1 MERKRNV
8 SDKGRM
14 SREKAK
20 RIIMFFLAFL
30 LTVVCISTSSV
41 EQKETVQVGSVA
53 TKRYVA
59 MEDAVDTA
67 ATEKL
72 REAAADSV
80 GPIYKTDSTVA
91 TNSVAAVKELFVE
104 LDEVLDGLEESES
117 FASAVSEAS
126 LNLPVVLT
134 GAQLNA
140 YEALTEQQ
148 RADFAADC
156 AAFLQSAYDEGITA
170 DALET
175 AKENLQEMT
184 VQSQWNKELK
194 GMAAVIL
201 AAAAEPNV
209 VLDEEAMEIAR
220 EQKRA
225 EVADVQIRKNQKIVD
240 EGEIIT
246 QEIYDRLVALNLVRS
261 GDIQG
266 SLLPLLGTLI
276 ITGMVFLAF
285 YLFFRW
291 GRGKTV
297 VLKHNEAKMLFTM
310 YVIMVLLIRFM
321 ATLTMFTVVPAGL
334 FAMLVSLLVGR
345 RLALWFNALFCI
357 VGCFIFN
364 GDVQFLM
371 YALISGTFAALFIQ
385 KTEKRSHLI
394 PAALGM
400 AAVNFFTSISLG
412 LFFGEGY
419 SMELLLH
426 SSVGA
431 VIGLVSIIIAVG
443 SLPFWE
449 NMFEA
454 NTPLRLMELTN
465 PNNELLRRLLIEA
478 PGTYHHSLIVANLA
492 ETAVYE
498 IGGNT
503 ALARAGAYYH
513 DVGKLRYPMY
523 FGENQTGSNPH
534 DDLPPEQSAKIITGH
549 TKGGLELAEK
559 YKIPPIV
566 RDMIEEHHGNSLVK
580 FFYFKAL
587 KLYGAEN
594 VKEEDYRYQG
604 RIPSSR
610 ESAVVMLADTVE
622 AAVRSMLGSGKTLE
636 EAGEA
641 VRGLIKDKLDD
652 GQLNNSGL
660 AINELETIRLAFL
673 KVFHGMYHE
682 RVVYPEKKDIQAAQ
696 KKDADKEK
704 KEDTAEHDGTH

>member
-91 TNSVAAVKELFVE
+91 ANSVAAVKELFVE